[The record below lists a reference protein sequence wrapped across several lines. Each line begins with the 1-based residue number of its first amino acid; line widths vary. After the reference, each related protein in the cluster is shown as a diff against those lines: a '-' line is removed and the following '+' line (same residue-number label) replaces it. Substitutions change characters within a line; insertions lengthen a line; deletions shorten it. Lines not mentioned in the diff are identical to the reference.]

1 MDSIEIIEYERKHRS
16 EVLSLM
22 FYSRLVHTHLDWYQ
36 VGHWLDSEPH
46 HVHLMYEDKHLA
58 GVMGVNSSVSG
69 IGWVRLV
76 AIQQRSEATR
86 VMNLLWRSLLP
97 TLIAEGM
104 HTISILVINPWL
116 LNCLGELAFSYL
128 EDVVT
133 LQRGDQPLP
142 EIPVTDV
149 QVRNGY
155 LEDIAEIAAVDHAA
169 FDPAWQLSTRELRQA
184 QRQAASSTIAVYDG
198 QVVGYQLSTKHQNS
212 GHLARLAVHPA
223 IQGKRVGSALLHHLL
238 ENMAY
243 RGVRSMTVNT
253 QASNTFSQ
261 RLYQRYGFFR
271 NGYDIPIW
279 QAKI

>member
-1 MDSIEIIEYERKHRS
+1 MDAVEIIEYERKHRS

-22 FYSRLVHTHLDWYQ
+22 FYSRLIHTHLDWYQ
-36 VGHWLDSEPH
+36 VGHWLDSEEY
-46 HVHLMYEDKHLA
+46 HVHLMYEDHYLV
-58 GVMGVNSSVSG
+58 GVMGANASVSG
-69 IGWVRLV
+69 VGWVRLI
-76 AIQQRSEATR
+76 AIQQRSEAAR
-86 VMNLLWRSLLP
+86 ILNSLWQSLLP
-97 TLIAEGM
+97 KLKVEGM
-104 HTISILVINPWL
+104 QTISILVINPWL
-116 LNCLGELAFSYL
+116 KEYLGDLGFSFL

-142 EIPVTDV
+142 DPPVTDV
-149 QVRNGY
+149 QIRNGY
-155 LEDIAEIAAVDHAA
+155 LEDIAGIAAVDHSA
-169 FDPAWQLSTRELRQA
+169 FDPAWQLSLRELRQA
-184 QRQAASSTIAVYDG
+184 QRQTASSTVAVYDG
-198 QVVGYQLSTKHQNS
+198 QIVGYQLSTKHQGS

-223 IQGKRVGSALLHHLL
+223 IQGKRVGAALLHHLL